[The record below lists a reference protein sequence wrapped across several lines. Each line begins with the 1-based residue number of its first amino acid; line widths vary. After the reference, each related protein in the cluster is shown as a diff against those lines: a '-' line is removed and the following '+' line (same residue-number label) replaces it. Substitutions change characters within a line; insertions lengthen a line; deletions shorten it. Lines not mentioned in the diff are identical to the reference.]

1 MFILKGWMLEKGN
14 MLARSIFFYQ
24 YLLARSMLS
33 WLSYIFS
40 FFFPE
45 GFLFQIFYFWIVFQ
59 GIYLVSVTKSG
70 CLTVHDFEA
79 LYCRTHKLTCKFG
92 FGNSVLLL
100 KLLPCLWNLL
110 DQYNHGYGFM
120 LFKEMFIF
128 WSNYWLFEYLG
139 H

>member
-1 MFILKGWMLEKGN
+1 MNAWKGKHACKEYFFLSILACKEYAKLIK
-14 MLARSIFFYQ
+14 LYIFF
-24 YLLARSMLS
+24 
-33 WLSYIFS
+33 